1 MQRVANKNPQTALV
15 CPECRQQTNT
25 FDMDTLPKNVFLIR
39 LLDQITQTSSTQG
52 SSKNNEN
59 STPTSIS
66 SVVSSSV
73 YTTTTTTT
81 NAATTKTIQD
91 SESQSSNAS
100 TATPGMTSNHVDFRD
115 IPYAKA
121 LYDFVMNP
129 MDDEGCIKFQKGMI
143 IQVTR
148 RVDQNWAEGKIDDTF
163 GIFPL
168 SFVQLNP
175 AASALMQSYATKWR
189 LPASIS
195 PEHTPSTSTNQHQ
208 QRNHS
213 VLQPT
218 PANPNQNASPIC
230 PTNPSSKAGIYLAIH
245 NYTPVKSDELELKKG
260 SQYIV
265 SEACHDGWLRGSCSD
280 NPTKKGSFPGNYVI
294 SLTYHQKLIALQQQ
308 QRNAALQSQNA
319 NLNTQQV
326 SRATGAYTNLGLSS
340 LPPEL
345 PQRNITNKTNLTN
358 NNSPPSAQ
366 QPQMMKTENMNEI
379 KKRESVSDMLLKKL
393 GYKKSNDISA
403 SYSMDNPVFED
414 STVTSTSNQ
423 LTQYNH
429 MRSGSCPSTFQP
441 TEANK
446 LVVSSNLVNK
456 MKFGSHS
463 QRVKTR
469 QRPSLPL

>member
-1 MQRVANKNPQTALV
+1 
-15 CPECRQQTNT
+15 
-25 FDMDTLPKNVFLIR
+25 MDTLPKNVFLIR

-52 SSKNNEN
+52 YSKNDEN
-59 STPTSIS
+59 STPISIS

-73 YTTTTTTT
+73 FTTTTTTT
-81 NAATTKTIQD
+81 NAATTKTTQD
-91 SESQSSNAS
+91 SESQPSSAS
-100 TATPGMTSNHVDFRD
+100 KATPATTQNHNN

-148 RVDQNWAEGKIDDTF
+148 RVDQNWAEGKIDETF

-175 AASALMQSYATKWR
+175 AATALMQSYATKWR

-195 PEHTPSTSTNQHQ
+195 PEHAPSTSTNQRSHP
-208 QRNHS
+208 

-218 PANPNQNASPIC
+218 PANQNTSPIC
-230 PTNPSSKAGIYLAIH
+230 PTIPSSKSGVYLAIH
-245 NYTPVKSDELELKKG
+245 NYVPVKPDELELKKG

-265 SEACHDGWLRGSCSD
+265 TEACHDGWLRGSCSD

-294 SLTYHQKLIALQQQ
+294 SLTYHQKIVAMQQQ
-308 QRNAALQSQNA
+308 QKRNAALQSLTA
-319 NLNTQQV
+319 NLNTQQA
-326 SRATGAYTNLGLSS
+326 SRATGAYTNLALSS

-345 PQRNITNKTNLTN
+345 PQRNNTNKSNMTN
-358 NNSPPSAQ
+358 NSSPSAQ
-366 QPQMMKTENMNEI
+366 PPQMMKTEITNEI
-379 KKRESVSDMLLKKL
+379 KKRESVSDILLKKL
-393 GYKKSNDISA
+393 GYKKMNENSA

-414 STVTSTSNQ
+414 STVTATSNNQ
-423 LTQYNH
+423 LSQYNH

-441 TEANK
+441 TTEANK
-446 LVVSSNLVNK
+446 LAANSNLVNK